1 LSGCRRPYSGSQL
14 GLSQAVW
21 ALDADVADYHAFS
34 RETATRRAARPGPE
48 QVQVPSPSRPV
59 TSSPLKDDRGRA
71 AGRSN
76 GRAKAVV
83 QARATVG
90 LAHRI
95 GEIEAQAAALEQRG
109 AEPAGGSVSEA
120 HAATGTLPPGADPDI
135 AALIAQLKVLRR
147 QLALLPERSARRRHM
162 APRRQT
168 FFSPQL
174 PHKSGCRASAPT
186 ENPRT
191 NRHGPA

>member
-1 LSGCRRPYSGSQL
+1 MAWALRAPVRRWPGRRRSGSGSL
-14 GLSQAVW
+14 AKAAGSRSPGLTRLAVSLMP
-21 ALDADVADYHAFS
+21 ALAS
-34 RETATRRAARPGPE
+34 RCSVG
-48 QVQVPSPSRPV
+48 SRPV
-59 TSSPLKDDRGRA
+59 PAVGSGRA
-71 AGRSN
+71 SLGSASE
-76 GRAKAVV
+76 
-83 QARATVG
+83 ARADVG